1 MFFSVF
7 EVPPCLL
14 LYNGILRIPKK
25 KNSRKTKQTDKKCT
39 GNKQNKTKKFSH
51 LAGLLAKCT
60 IYQYQNKRARV
71 FTWKI
76 WKMKIQ
82 NIIDFWSISF
92 FFVLFC
98 FIDKKSKNQKKFF
111 NFIHSSCRWLFVS
124 SCFEISLFSNV
135 VFSSLSIF
143 ISFRC
148 TMCVCMNKSRLHNL
162 YEFFFSSL
170 SLLFSSSFLLSFVIF
185 FLLQKKKKKN
195 FPSIF
200 FPPRLNFVQGP
211 S

>member
-1 MFFSVF
+1 M
-7 EVPPCLL
+7 
-14 LYNGILRIPKK
+14 YGQ
-25 KNSRKTKQTDKKCT
+25 QT
-39 GNKQNKTKKFSH
+39 KQNK
-51 LAGLLAKCT
+51 
-60 IYQYQNKRARV
+60 
-71 FTWKI
+71 
-76 WKMKIQ
+76 KIQ
-82 NIIDFWSISF
+82 SFGWLASQMYHISISKQASARFYMKNLKNENSKYHWFLINKF

-170 SLLFSSSFLLSFVIF
+170 CLLFSSSFLLSFVIF
-185 FLLQKKKKKN
+185 FLLQKKRRKISP
-195 FPSIF
+195 PSSS
-200 FPPRLNFVQGP
+200 PPRLNFVQGP